1 MTITLPPSA
10 EQTSPMDIEVD
21 AQGLPDISLI
31 SGIEHTALQQSDD
44 EIIAHLA
51 SMKPMEYERIRAE
64 QAKSMGCRPAVLDG
78 LVKAARNE
86 ETEVSRLPFPE
97 IEPFQNHVDPA
108 PLFSEIADT
117 IRRFIVLESEQADT
131 AALWVAHTYL
141 IDDFD
146 ISPIA
151 IINAPEKACAK
162 TLFQTVL
169 ARMSYR
175 PLPASNASTSA
186 LFRAIELWGPAIFFD
201 EADTFFRDNS
211 ELQGMVNAGYKRG
224 GFILRSEAAG
234 DSFEPRM
241 FSVFSAK
248 SIAGIALEKHLPD
261 STMSRGIVFN
271 LRRKLPH
278 ESVSRFRHA
287 DSEMFEVI
295 ACKLARFALDYS
307 KQVRLAR
314 PTLPD
319 ELSDRAQDNW
329 EPLLAIAGCAGPAW
343 VQRATVAA
351 LKLSSGSEASV
362 STGNELL
369 ADIQEVFKSKSAEK
383 ISTADLIVA
392 LVDDDEKPWATY
404 NRGKPLTPRQLARQ
418 LNGYG
423 IKSKTVRLGPY
434 QTPKGFDAAQFKDAF
449 ARYLATP
456 TTLPQQCNDS
466 PEPND
471 GMAGRGAEKTQH
483 SSNGAVECVADNPQQ
498 NSIRN
503 AAATGEALPVLESG
517 EVAAKG
523 SPLDAIWE
531 AVKDLQ
537 TGPQPPTNS
546 SGDDPA
552 L

>member
-1 MTITLPPSA
+1 LSTWKCFITVSDATQPS
-10 EQTSPMDIEVD
+10 TTWLRWLSRN
-21 AQGLPDISLI
+21 
-31 SGIEHTALQQSDD
+31 QQSPDPTV
-44 EIIAHLA
+44 H
-51 SMKPMEYERIRAE
+51 
-64 QAKSMGCRPAVLDG
+64 
-78 LVKAARNE
+78 
-86 ETEVSRLPFPE
+86 RLWVGS
-97 IEPFQNHVDPA
+97 FQNHVDPA

-329 EPLLAIAGCAGPAW
+329 EPLLAIAECAGPDW

-351 LKLSSGSEASV
+351 LRLSSAGQASV

-369 ADIQEVFKSKSAEK
+369 ADIQEVFENEKVLK
-383 ISTADLIVA
+383 ISTADLIQA
-392 LVDDDEKPWATY
+392 LVDDDEKSWATY
-404 NRGKPLTPRQLARQ
+404 NRGKPISPRQLSRQ
-418 LNGYG
+418 LAGYG
-423 IKSKTVRLGPY
+423 IKSKTVRLGPHH
-434 QTPKGFDAAQFKDAF
+434 TPKGFDAAQFTDAF

-456 TTLPQQCNDS
+456 TKLPQPSNDT
-466 PEPND
+466 PESIN
-471 GMAGRGAEKTQH
+471 GMAGRVAGETQPC
-483 SSNGAVECVADNPQQ
+483 SNDAAADCVADDPPQDL
-498 NSIRN
+498 IRN
-503 AAATGEALPVLESG
+503 APATEVALPALESG
-517 EVAAKG
+517 EVAGKPTPLT
-523 SPLDAIWE
+523 SPPGIAF
-531 AVKDLQ
+531 
-537 TGPQPPTNS
+537 
-546 SGDDPA
+546 
-552 L
+552 